1 MHNGPPLSPSCC
13 NREEVESM
21 NIALLGQAVQGT
33 AQKNGE
39 AGASPTG
46 HFLQLLTS
54 MLGSFTDT
62 PQQPVKSD
70 GESAQSLPTEE
81 LSSELERWLQQP
93 DSLEWLKGL
102 PRDAYRQFMD
112 AYTSLL
118 TEAASLESMSPEAMV
133 PATNVVAHVLD
144 GTKQTAHAS
153 IIPAMIERDLKRDV
167 PSMSTR
173 GGFETNVRIVQQI
186 VTQFNGTFG
195 QAQNTLP
202 EGKQPETPLTTIV
215 KESLELLPKGGTWTR
230 PQIDVD
236 TVMYA
241 SKSSLPE
248 NLKARIEAALQRA
261 PFQSGADGSKV
272 FTVRLYPEQLGEL
285 VVKLERQNGE
295 LVVKLFASNQDAK
308 QLLQS
313 QLQQLHQTLQPLTP
327 NVRIEVNLTQQALDA
342 KTPTS
347 SGEQPDAE
355 REGQQQPKGESDDD
369 DHPTED
375 E

>member
-1 MHNGPPLSPSCC
+1 
-13 NREEVESM
+13 M

-33 AQKNGE
+33 TQKNGE
-39 AGASPTG
+39 ASASPTG
-46 HFLQLLTS
+46 QFLQLLSS
-54 MLGSFTDT
+54 MLGSFADT
-62 PQQPVKSD
+62 PQQPFSADV
-70 GESAQSLPTEE
+70 ESPQPLPTDD
-81 LSSELERWLQQP
+81 LSTELERWLQQT

-102 PRDAYRQFMD
+102 PQDAYRQFMD
-112 AYTSLL
+112 AYTGLL
-118 TEAASLESMSPEAMV
+118 TEVAAPEEVANALPV
-133 PATNVVAHVLD
+133 KDVSQVVD
-144 GTKQTAHAS
+144 GTKQAANAP
-153 IIPAMIERDLKRDV
+153 IVIPTMVEREVKREAQPV
-167 PSMSTR
+167 PTKST
-173 GGFETNVRIVQQI
+173 FEANVRIVKQI

-195 QAQNTLP
+195 QTQNTIP
-202 EGKQPETPLTTIV
+202 QPKHLETTLTTVV
-215 KESLELLPKGGTWTR
+215 KESLELLPKGGTWTK

-347 SGEQPDAE
+347 NSEQPDPE
-355 REGQQQPKGESDDD
+355 REGQPQSKGESDDD